1 VRARALVP
9 TYAALAGLVTWP
21 LVAHLP
27 TKLAYGTEEV
37 GTVPL
42 FNLWTLRWNQLEVA
56 RLWRG
61 YWDAPLF
68 HPATGGFALSEPQPL
83 TGLVF
88 APLAAVTGNAVLA
101 FNLVLLAAFT
111 LNGLGAHRLARGLGV
126 APGPA
131 AVTGGL
137 AVALPFAAAQMGVLQ
152 LTMVFPLF
160 FLVDAIIRWAPAG
173 GRGRAAAI
181 GFWLAAAFLTCGY
194 YGLFAA
200 VVILPAGLVLAH
212 RSWLTRSRLL
222 DAGLALAVFA
232 VLALPWV
239 LGQASRTSGYTRSEE
254 VIEGL
259 SAGQVDFWQLP
270 VEAPGAALMPWVHD
284 LEGGQALYPGTVLLL
299 LGVTGY
305 LVGAR
310 ALAGGTAAPAP
321 AAVGAAPQAAGAD
334 PPRRPPA
341 GEGPGAVVVGAGATA
356 VATDDRPGG
365 DIDPGGDGEPGG
377 AVDPTDRRRRLWFLL
392 AGLILARTLSLG
404 LHLDLAGFRP
414 YDVVR
419 HAVPGLES
427 LRSPFRFD
435 VLTQVFLVALAG
447 FAVDGLWRWAVDRPG
462 SGGRRRAVTA
472 GAVAVAV
479 VGLAVAETGV
489 VPVRLFTWDDA
500 TPDWAAWVADHPPA
514 GGSDDVL
521 AQLPFPAEGGV
532 EYYEPT
538 VRHMLGVLDAGATT
552 VNGYS
557 GFFPP
562 GYDDLEIVLRSYP
575 NEDGEALLRSYGVT
589 RLAVERDWLAADPA
603 ARAAIEDR
611 WRAVFTGEDVTIYS
625 RR

>member
-9 TYAALAGLVTWP
+9 AYAALAGLVTWP

-42 FNLWTLRWNQLEVA
+42 FNLWTLRWNQSEVG

-88 APLAAVTGNAVLA
+88 APLAAVTGNPVLA

-131 AVTGGL
+131 AATGGL

-160 FLVDAIIRWAPAG
+160 FLVDAIVRWAPAG
-173 GRGRAAAI
+173 GRGRAAAV
-181 GFWLAAAFLTCGY
+181 GLWLAAAFLTCGY
-194 YGLFAA
+194 YGLFAV
-200 VVILPAGLVLAH
+200 VVILPATLVLAR
-212 RSWLTRSRLL
+212 RSWLNRSRLL
-222 DAGLALAVFA
+222 DALLALALFA

-239 LGQASRTSGYTRSEE
+239 LGQASRTSDYSRSEE

-270 VEAPGAALMPWVHD
+270 VEAPGAGLMPWVHD
-284 LEGGQALYPGTVLLL
+284 LDGGHALYPGTVLLL

-305 LVGAR
+305 LAGAR
-310 ALAGGTAAPAP
+310 ALASGTAAPAP
-321 AAVGAAPQAAGAD
+321 VAVGAGAPAAGDDPPGRPPASEGPAAVAAGA
-334 PPRRPPA
+334 
-341 GEGPGAVVVGAGATA
+341 VATA

-365 DIDPGGDGEPGG
+365 DGEPAGG
-377 AVDPTDRRRRLWFLL
+377 GTVDPTDRRRTLWFLL
-392 AGLILARTLSLG
+392 AGLLLARTLSLG

-419 HAVPGLES
+419 DVVPGFES

-435 VLTQVFLVALAG
+435 VLTQVFLVGLAG
-447 FAVDGLWRWAVDRPG
+447 FALDRLWRWAGDRAG
-462 SGGRRRAVTA
+462 SGARGRRAVVGAA
-472 GAVAVAV
+472 GAVAV

-489 VPVRLFTWDDA
+489 MPVRLFTWDDA
-500 TPDWAAWVADHPPA
+500 TPDWAAWVADNPPA
-514 GGSDDVL
+514 GGGEDVL
-521 AQLPFPAEGGV
+521 AYVPFPAEGGV
-532 EYYEPT
+532 EFYEPT
-538 VRHMLGVLDAGATT
+538 IRHMLGVLDAGATT

-562 GYDDLEIVLRSYP
+562 GYDDLEILMRSYP
-575 NEDGEALLRSYGVT
+575 DEDAESLLRAYGVT
-589 RLAVERDWLAADPA
+589 RLAVDQHWLAADPT

-611 WRAVFTGEDVTIYS
+611 WRAVFTGQDVTIYA